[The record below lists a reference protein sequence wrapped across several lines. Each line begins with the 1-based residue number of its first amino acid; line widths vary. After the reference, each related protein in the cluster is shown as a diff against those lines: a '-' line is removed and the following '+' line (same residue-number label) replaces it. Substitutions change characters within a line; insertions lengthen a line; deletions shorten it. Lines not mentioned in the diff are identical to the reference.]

1 MERVSLIEGDTPV
14 LIVAPHGP
22 DDTNTDYIAET
33 VASEFGAYAV
43 INRGF
48 KRALTVDYWKDLANC
63 NDVRHLHSDVVKEEF
78 LDPVLKFTKKIEK
91 KYGER
96 PFVLILHGCS
106 DIVRQIADDED
117 LDMIV
122 GYGDGDPPS
131 YSCTSR
137 FKNAFVDNLKNE
149 GFGVYEGKS
158 GGNYAGRSKNNLNQL
173 FNHWYQG
180 FDVDS
185 MQLEIVRELRC
196 DDDFIHITINGL
208 ISAIDAQMLLDD
220 TTRYNS
226 DETKKI

>member
-14 LIVAPHGP
+14 LIVAPHGS

-33 VASEFGAYAV
+33 VAAEFGAYAV

-48 KRALTVDYWKDLANC
+48 KRSQTVDYWKDLANC
-63 NDVRHLHSDVVKEEF
+63 NDVRHLHHDVVKEEF
-78 LDPVLKFTKKIEK
+78 LDPILRFAKRIEL

-106 DIVRQIADDED
+106 DIVRQIANDED
-117 LDMIV
+117 LDLIV
-122 GYGDGDPPS
+122 GYGNGDPPS

-137 FKNAFVDNLKNE
+137 FKNAFVCNLRNE
-149 GFGVYEGKS
+149 GFGVYEGRS

-173 FNHWYQG
+173 FNHWYQD
-180 FDVDS
+180 FDVES
-185 MQLEIVRELRC
+185 IQLEIVREMRC
-196 DDDFIHITINGL
+196 DDDFVQLAINGL

-220 TTRYNS
+220 TVQYDSN
-226 DETKKI
+226 ETKKI